1 MSMIYAQIILPVVMG
16 VLLLGW
22 IIFCT
27 AQLIRQSKKAIAAM
41 NITCQVKCETCGT
54 AYEVSAAEFTRS
66 FMSKSFH
73 TTKTEFKNGVFIN
86 RRRYHSFAKKFH
98 CPVCGKKRY
107 AQVLNINE
115 ISNLTQKSSMTIGIR
130 WLIIMIIGGLLL
142 MGFFSIPMHFVNKAA
157 ANHAEKLR
165 QEQFEE
171 LREQYF

>member
-1 MSMIYAQIILPVVMG
+1 MYNNPYRQAFEKYLIDRYKNDKSVESLLKLRPDWRESALIDKYEKLTGSRALKIGNLPD
-16 VLLLGW
+16 
-22 IIFCT
+22 
-27 AQLIRQSKKAIAAM
+27 
-41 NITCQVKCETCGT
+41 
-54 AYEVSAAEFTRS
+54 
-66 FMSKSFH
+66 
-73 TTKTEFKNGVFIN
+73 EFKNGVFIN
-86 RRRYHSFAKKFH
+86 RRRYRSFAKKFH

-157 ANHAEKLR
+157 ANHAEELR